1 MRAPA
6 ELVSLVFRNPYAI
19 HRFSIG
25 DWDRLVRQARQAD
38 LLARLHSRLRKD
50 GLEAAIPAVARWHF
64 EASTVLAESQ
74 HIEIRR
80 ELKQLRELLKG
91 LDVPLVVLT
100 GTAYVAADLTAASG
114 RPIGAIDLLVPR
126 ERLDEVE
133 SALERTD
140 WHAVDLPEYDQRY
153 YRRWRHD
160 APSLQHLRCA
170 TVINVHHAILPDTA
184 HFRPDAAS
192 LRSRATE
199 VPGFPGVTVLS
210 TEDRILHIATLLL
223 HDDGLPHGL
232 RNLSD
237 LDLLLRQAATESD
250 FWSQLLA
257 RAEKMELSRPLF
269 YALRYALHFFGTP
282 IPDQVRDHLASAAP
296 SMATLKLMD
305 GIYTRMLAPNHHS
318 CMDALTPLAR
328 HAAYLRAHWLRR
340 PPRLLVPHLLH
351 KAFISPYQREPKP
364 A

>member
-6 ELVSLVFRNPYAI
+6 ELVSLVFRNPDAI

-38 LLARLHSRLRKD
+38 LLARLHSRLRED

-64 EASTVLAESQ
+64 EIATDLAESQ
-74 HIEIRR
+74 KIEIRR

-91 LDVPLVVLT
+91 IDVPLVVLM

-114 RPIGAIDLLVPR
+114 RPVDAIDLLVPQ

-133 SALERTD
+133 SALERAD

-153 YRRWRHD
+153 YRRWRLD
-160 APSLQHLRCA
+160 TPSLQCLRRA
-170 TVINVHHAILPDTA
+170 TVINVHHAILPNTA
-184 HFRPDAAS
+184 RFRPDAAW
-192 LRSRATE
+192 LRSRTAE
-199 VPGFPGVTVLS
+199 VPGFPGVAVLS
-210 TEDRILHIATLLL
+210 TEDRILHLATLLL

-232 RNLSD
+232 RTLSD

-257 RAEKMELSRPLF
+257 RAKKMELSRPLF

-282 IPDQVRDHLASAAP
+282 VPNEIRDHLASAAP
-296 SMATLKLMD
+296 NMATLKLMD
-305 GIYTRMLAPNHHS
+305 GIYTRVLAPNHHS